1 MQFMNTSNKNRILS
15 YIYTLL
21 DPVWGE
27 NFNSLLYPLTKI
39 CRKGA
44 ERDQFKYWIHMIP
57 YGLPL
62 ANKQVSP
69 SLWIEKNYYTE
80 AFHWIERRRWLFKN
94 TLILGD
100 GTWIHLSQEIGLGY
114 IYPRR
119 WDLDTSIPGDGTW
132 IHLSQEMGLEGYI
145 YPRRWDLKDTSI
157 PEDGTWRIHL
167 SQIMGLEGYR
177 YI

>member
-1 MQFMNTSNKNRILS
+1 
-15 YIYTLL
+15 
-21 DPVWGE
+21 
-27 NFNSLLYPLTKI
+27 
-39 CRKGA
+39 
-44 ERDQFKYWIHMIP
+44 MIP

-119 WDLDTSIPGDGTW
+119 WDLDTSIPWDGTW
-132 IHLSQEMGLEGYI
+132 IHLSQKMGLEGYI
-145 YPRRWDLKDTSI
+145 YPRGWDLKDTGTSI
-157 PEDGTWRIHL
+157 RRDGIWKIHL
-167 SQIMGLEGYR
+167 FQEMGFAGCCYQLGSVEDCSFNCFERGATCEVLPLVMR
-177 YI
+177 CIICMSEEAKN